1 MGDRPVSLQELTAR
15 ASKFATDWADATDE
29 FRDTTQFW
37 TEFFAMFGVS
47 ARRSGTFQAPATRS
61 STGNTGFMDYFWPS
75 KIAVEQK
82 SAGKDLN
89 VAFEQ
94 LNDYLTGGDIPDH
107 NLPQLAV
114 ACDFQHWIVRNLDTG
129 EEHRFTLSELS
140 DHIALFGFLG
150 GYTKLRFGTD
160 EAEANAAAAELLG
173 RIHDELV
180 EANYTGNDLDVLL
193 VRILFLLFADDTS
206 VWDDGPGLFAAW
218 IDARTNEDGSDLGD
232 HLLKWFD
239 MLRRP
244 QDKRPPNLPPD
255 LAAVPYVNGGLFAD
269 DIEMPYCNAD
279 IRARLLEAC
288 RFEWSTIS
296 PAVFGAM
303 FQTVMDPEARREI
316 GAHYTTA
323 ENIHR
328 LIDPMFLNEL
338 REELEACGNGKS
350 LESRDKLK
358 TLHAK
363 LANMHFLDPACGCGN
378 FLIITYRELRRIE
391 QAILERLHLTEDQVL
406 DINQFRKVSLNQFH
420 GIEIKPFPATIA
432 QTAMWLA
439 EHKANVE
446 LGEAIGHYVK
456 SFPLEDRANIRCDNA
471 LTLAWTDLLPADDCS
486 IVFGNPPFVGRQF
499 RTAEQKADLAHAW
512 QDLRGHGVLDYVTG
526 WWVLAA
532 KYIHRTGGRVAFVST
547 NSVVQGEQVALLWD
561 MLCSLGHSIDF
572 AHRPFVWSSDARGE
586 AKVSVVVVGFSDE
599 DCDTTKRLFDYP
611 DPKGAPLEIAA
622 HVIGPYLTADCP
634 IVVRKA
640 RKPIVDSMPVPEY
653 GSMSND
659 NGHLLVTPDQMAQIE
674 RDPIARKFVRPIVG
688 ADEMLS
694 GKRRWCLWLVDASP
708 EELTSSPVIRERLK
722 LVREYRS
729 SSNRKATSDAADTPS
744 LFVEMRPQ
752 KHRYLAVPFVSSER
766 RRFIPMAFF
775 EPETIIIA
783 PHWCVPNCDNFTF
796 GLLQSSAFTSWVAAI
811 GGRHE
816 SRFRMSP
823 GTVYNTF
830 PFPAASGEQQSSVE
844 SAADRV
850 LEVRNAHSDTAL
862 GVMYD
867 RDAMPA
873 NLVTAHRALDEA
885 VDRVLE
891 LPPKPTPELR
901 LRVLLDRYQ
910 ELTNR

>member
-114 ACDFQHWIVRNLDTG
+114 ACDFQHWLVHNLDTG
-129 EEHRFTLSELS
+129 EEHRFTLSELP

-180 EANYTGNDLDVLL
+180 EANYTGSDLDVLL

-218 IDARTNEDGSDLGD
+218 IDTRTNEDGSDLGD

-244 QDKRPPNLPPD
+244 KDERPPNLPPD

-269 DIEMPYCNAD
+269 DIGMPYCNAD
-279 IRARLLEAC
+279 IRTRLLEAC
-288 RFEWSTIS
+288 RFDWSTIS

-328 LIDPMFLNEL
+328 LIDPLFLNEL

-350 LESRDKLK
+350 RQSRDKLK

-363 LANMHFLDPACGCGN
+363 LASMHFLDPACGCGN

-391 QAILERLHLTEDQVL
+391 QAILERLQLTEDQVL
-406 DINQFRKVSLNQFH
+406 DINQFRKVSLTQFH

-471 LTLAWTDLLPADDCS
+471 LTLAWTDLLPADECS
-486 IVFGNPPFVGRQF
+486 IVFGNPPFVGRGMIDKERRKELEAVWGTQ
-499 RTAEQKADLAHAW
+499 LNSNI
-512 QDLRGHGVLDYVTG
+512 DYVTG
-526 WWVLAA
+526 WFA
-532 KYIHRTGGRVAFVST
+532 KTIGYLRDNPRARWGFVAT
-547 NSVVQGEQVALLWD
+547 NSISQGEAVPIVWRAILDEGWRCRFAQRSLKWTSDAKGTAAVRVSITGFDKETTPEPTIHSYDNPEGTLQTASNISPYLFDGPNIIVEAARRPLSVDLPEIAFGSMARDGGALIVESADIETFRLDPVANGYL
-561 MLCSLGHSIDF
+561 
-572 AHRPFVWSSDARGE
+572 RPFLGARQ
-586 AKVSVVVVGFSDE
+586 
-599 DCDTTKRLFDYP
+599 
-611 DPKGAPLEIAA
+611 
-622 HVIGPYLTADCP
+622 
-634 IVVRKA
+634 
-640 RKPIVDSMPVPEY
+640 
-653 GSMSND
+653 
-659 NGHLLVTPDQMAQIE
+659 LLHNE
-674 RDPIARKFVRPIVG
+674 
-688 ADEMLS
+688 E
-694 GKRRWCLWLVDASP
+694 RWCLWMEELRPGDASRSDLLRDRLDAVR
-708 EELTSSPVIRERLK
+708 EFRLTS
-722 LVREYRS
+722 
-729 SSNRKATSDAADTPS
+729 KAQSTRDAAETPH
-744 LFVEMRPQ
+744 LFVQRAQPNTN
-752 KHRYLAVPFVSSER
+752 YLAIPRVSSENR
-766 RRFIPMAFF
+766 KFLAAAFCG
-775 EPETIIIA
+775 PEVICSDALFSA
-783 PHWCVPNCDNFTF
+783 PDPDGVAFA
-796 GLLQSSAFTSWVAAI
+796 LVSSTMFMTWQQTI
-811 GGRHE
+811 GGRLE
-816 SRFRMSP
+816 ERIRFSKNL
-823 GTVYNTF
+823 TYNTF
-830 PFPAASGEQQSSVE
+830 PAPELTG
-844 SAADRV
+844 DTR
-850 LEVRNAHSDTAL
+850 TAL
-862 GVMYD
+862 SDAGRAVLAARATYPDATLAELYD
-867 RDAMPA
+867 PVAMPVE
-873 NLVTAHRALDEA
+873 LTKAHQSLDHIVDALFGLNPNSDNAE
-885 VDRVLE
+885 
-891 LPPKPTPELR
+891 R
-901 LRVLLDRYQ
+901 LHVLLEAYEDAIRS
-910 ELTNR
+910 